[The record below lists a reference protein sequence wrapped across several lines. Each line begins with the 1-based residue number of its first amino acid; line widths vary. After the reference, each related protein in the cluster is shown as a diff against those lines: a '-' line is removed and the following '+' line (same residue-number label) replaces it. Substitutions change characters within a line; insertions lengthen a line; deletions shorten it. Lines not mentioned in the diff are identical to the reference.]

1 MARKEITIGSA
12 FSGIGLFELGLAMG
26 LSSDGR
32 FHPSIKWQIEIDPF
46 CRRVLERRF
55 PDSAIHTD
63 ITQTKPEELH
73 ATEIICAGWPCQDH
87 SVAGRQKGLEGE
99 KSGLFWY
106 LFDLI
111 RVLRPRVFV
120 LENVP
125 AVCSTGL
132 DRCLSAFASL
142 GAYDIEWI
150 NLRAA
155 DFGAP
160 HRRERIFFVGILAD
174 PDRDD
179 EHGISEHGGSQPRTS
194 EFLDAADAIGCG
206 FKRGQ
211 TEIEARLQRISGG
224 GIAFDGSTRSVEKQ
238 QKDNV
243 TNSIS
248 LGLEDNGPRTQR
260 SQATSGA
267 SGRECAGYVSNPW
280 HEWTNEPP
288 LRRVDDG
295 SAAMLD
301 RNKRLH
307 ALGNAVVPQCAE
319 WIGRRLI
326 DCGIF
331 D

>member
-1 MARKEITIGSA
+1 MVGERTPLTIGSA

-32 FHPSIKWQIEIDPF
+32 YHPEIKWQIEIDPF
-46 CRRVLERRF
+46 CRRVLEARF
-55 PDSAIHTD
+55 PDSEIHTD

-73 ATEIICAGWPCQDH
+73 ATEVICAGWPCQDH
-87 SVAGRQKGLEGE
+87 SVAGKQRGLEGE

-125 AVCSTGL
+125 AVCTTGL

-179 EHGISEHGGSQPRTS
+179 EHGMSEHGRSQPRTP
-194 EFLDAADAIGCG
+194 EFLDAADADQKPGPRCDL
-206 FKRGQ
+206 F
-211 TEIEARLQRISGG
+211 SGG
-224 GIAFDGSTRSVEKQ
+224 APIAGGSKEAFAADT
-238 QKDNV
+238 
-243 TNSIS
+243 IGF
-248 LGLEDNGPRTQR
+248 GLEDNGPRTQR
-260 SQATSGA
+260 SQTVGIT

-280 HEWTNEPP
+280 RKWTDEPP

-295 SAAMLD
+295 SPPMLD
-301 RNKRLH
+301 RTKRLH

-319 WIGRRLI
+319 WVGRKILQSGVL
-326 DCGIF
+326 DG
-331 D
+331 

>member
-1 MARKEITIGSA
+1 MVGERTPLTIGSA

-32 FHPSIKWQIEIDPF
+32 YHPEIKWQIEIDPF
-46 CRRVLERRF
+46 CRRVLEARF
-55 PDSAIHTD
+55 PDSEIHTD

-87 SVAGRQKGLEGE
+87 SVAGKQRGLEGE

-125 AVCSTGL
+125 AVCTTGL
-132 DRCLSAFASL
+132 DRCLSAFATL
-142 GAYDIEWI
+142 GAYDIEWV

-174 PDRDD
+174 PDRDH
-179 EHGISEHGGSQPRTS
+179 EHGMSEHGRSQPRTP
-194 EFLDAADAIGCG
+194 EFLDAADTIG
-206 FKRGQ
+206 F
-211 TEIEARLQRISGG
+211 
-224 GIAFDGSTRSVEKQ
+224 
-238 QKDNV
+238 
-243 TNSIS
+243 
-248 LGLEDNGPRTQR
+248 GLEDNGPRTQR
-260 SQATSGA
+260 SQAVGIT

-280 HEWTNEPP
+280 REWTDEPP
-288 LRRVDDG
+288 LRSVDDG

-301 RNKRLH
+301 RTKRLH

-319 WIGRRLI
+319 WIGRKILQS
-326 DCGIF
+326 GVF
-331 D
+331 G

>member
-1 MARKEITIGSA
+1 MVGERTPLTIGSA

-32 FHPSIKWQIEIDPF
+32 YHPEIKWQIEIDPF
-46 CRRVLERRF
+46 CRRVLEARF
-55 PDSAIHTD
+55 PDSEIHTD

-87 SVAGRQKGLEGE
+87 SVAGKQRGLEGE

-125 AVCSTGL
+125 AVCTTGL
-132 DRCLSAFASL
+132 DRCLSAFATL
-142 GAYDIEWI
+142 GAYDIEWV

-174 PDRDD
+174 PDRDH
-179 EHGISEHGGSQPRTS
+179 EHGMSEHGRSKPRTS
-194 EFLDAADAIGCG
+194 EFLDAADTIG
-206 FKRGQ
+206 F
-211 TEIEARLQRISGG
+211 
-224 GIAFDGSTRSVEKQ
+224 
-238 QKDNV
+238 
-243 TNSIS
+243 
-248 LGLEDNGPRTQR
+248 GLEDNGPRTQR
-260 SQATSGA
+260 SQAVGITSGRA
-267 SGRECAGYVSNPW
+267 CQKPADPEGIKDSRLTESQTDFIERHRVGYVSNPW
-280 HEWTNEPP
+280 REWTDEPP

-295 SAAMLD
+295 SPPMLD
-301 RNKRLH
+301 RTKRLH

-319 WIGRRLI
+319 WIGRKILQS
-326 DCGIF
+326 GVF
-331 D
+331 G

>member
-55 PDSAIHTD
+55 PDSEIHVD
-63 ITQTKPEELH
+63 ITKIKPEDLYGS
-73 ATEIICAGWPCQDH
+73 EIIVGGWPCQDH
-87 SVAGRQKGLEGE
+87 SVAGKQKGLEGE
-99 KSGLFWY
+99 KSGLFWH
-106 LFDLI
+106 LFDII

-125 AVCSTGL
+125 AVINTGL

-142 GAYDIEWI
+142 RSYDIEWI
-150 NLRAA
+150 NLRAS

-174 PDRDD
+174 PDGDD
-179 EHGISEHGGSQPRTS
+179 EHGLSEHGGSQPRTS
-194 EFLDAADAIGCG
+194 EFLDAADAIG
-206 FKRGQ
+206 F
-211 TEIEARLQRISGG
+211 
-224 GIAFDGSTRSVEKQ
+224 
-238 QKDNV
+238 
-243 TNSIS
+243 
-248 LGLEDNGPRTQR
+248 GLEDNGPRTQR

-267 SGRECAGYVSNPW
+267 SGREFQKPADPSRIKDLRVTESQTDFIERHRVGYVSNPW

-288 LRRVDDG
+288 LRSLDDG